1 MNEAGW
7 VLLGIYFMSA
17 MGSLLALL
25 LIDSYRNP
33 PRPKDPIDR
42 LEALCYTFIITAGS
56 RGMIADEISAVV
68 EGWGDRIFPPNQ
80 VASRLMTLRDKK
92 LVVRGGVDDVRKT
105 RRGRNARVHYQ
116 ALRRIT

>member
-1 MNEAGW
+1 MNEQPLDFTGETYAQTNHPAT
-7 VLLGIYFMSA
+7 SHEA
-17 MGSLLALL
+17 AADAQPQAKS
-25 LIDSYRNP
+25 D
-33 PRPKDPIDR
+33 
-42 LEALCYTFIITAGS
+42 EALCYTFIITAGS